1 MNLPKQLSDTDLRKA
16 FDAFMQISGEL
27 DQSYRKL
34 EQRVADL
41 TNELAS
47 AKEAS
52 RREKYEKHRLE
63 NRVNE
68 LIELLPGG
76 VLVLDSANRI
86 KECNRAAEVFFGPEI
101 EGKDWIAVY
110 LEECD
115 EVPDSTGECHLKNGQ
130 ILTIKKVELQHGDR
144 LLLATDIT
152 ESHQQRIVQARR
164 VRMERL
170 GEMAACL
177 AHQIRTPLSS
187 ATLYLSQLGHRSL
200 DSDDRVRLQGKLNDS
215 LSHMANLVSR
225 ILDVSRDRG
234 VPANDISL
242 KKLMLGF
249 DDLIT
254 PQLDQVGGSL
264 DMSLPGEDYLV
275 RADIEDLSGVL
286 VNIGMNAAQWAGK
299 GTRLEVE
306 VRRTVQRG
314 GVEILLR
321 DNGPGISPEVID
333 HIFDP
338 FFTTRAAGNGL
349 GLAVAANVIES
360 LGGQIRARNL
370 DFGGAEFCIE
380 LPATPAEG
388 DSIEHL
394 HENQSE
400 VAA

>member
-34 EQRVADL
+34 EQRVSDL

-52 RREKYEKHRLE
+52 RREKHEKHRLE

-115 EVPDSTGECHLKNGQ
+115 EVPDSAGECHLKNGQ
-130 ILTIKKVELQHGDR
+130 ILTINKVELQHGDR

-152 ESHQQRIVQARR
+152 ESHQHRIVQARR

-200 DSDDRVRLQGKLNDS
+200 DSDDRTRLQGKLNDS
-215 LSHMANLVSR
+215 LSHMANLVSK

-242 KKLMLGF
+242 QKLMLGF
-249 DDLIT
+249 EDLIT
-254 PQLDQVGGSL
+254 PQLDQVGGNL
-264 DMSLPGEDYLV
+264 HLSLPNQDYLV
-275 RADIEDLSGVL
+275 RADLEDLSGVL

-299 GTRLEVE
+299 GTRLAVE
-306 VRRTVQRG
+306 VRTKAASS
-314 GVEILLR
+314 VEILIQ
-321 DNGPGISPEVID
+321 DNGPGINPEVID

-349 GLAVAANVIES
+349 GLAVAANVVES
-360 LGGQIRARNL
+360 LGGQIRAKNL

-380 LPATPAEG
+380 LPATQAEG
-388 DSIEHL
+388 NSIGQL

-400 VAA
+400 EAA